1 MWSWAGFRL
10 YGKVDSVL
18 RGLLNLNKP
27 VGMTSRAVVDRVAR
41 FVPKRKAGHAGTL
54 DPLASGVLVV
64 CAGVAT
70 RLVESVQRL
79 PKTYRTVIRL
89 GARSDTLDAD
99 GQIEEVLDAPIPEE
113 AAIRRAI
120 AGQVGEIRQL
130 PPEFSALKVNGQ
142 RAYDLARAGQ
152 AVQLEPRLVRID
164 RVELLSYEWP
174 RLALEVDCGSGTY
187 IRSIARDVGEALGCG
202 GLIEVLTRTR
212 IGPFTL
218 ADAIDPEDVTRE
230 SISSLIRPMK
240 DALPDM
246 LELTLSEDQVAN
258 ILLGRSLSLADFAIP
273 ELGRSDGEAAL
284 LRPDGELLAIARIQ
298 LEKGL
303 VAPFKVFP

>member
-10 YGKVDSVL
+10 RGKVDSVL

-64 CAGVAT
+64 CVGVAT
-70 RLVESVQRL
+70 RLVESVQHL

-113 AAIRRAI
+113 AAIRQAI

-152 AVQLEPRLVRID
+152 AVRLEPRLVRID
-164 RVELLSYEWP
+164 RVELLSYASRWKW
-174 RLALEVDCGSGTY
+174 
-187 IRSIARDVGEALGCG
+187 IAAR
-202 GLIEVLTRTR
+202 GLTSVPSPATWAMRW
-212 IGPFTL
+212 
-218 ADAIDPEDVTRE
+218 
-230 SISSLIRPMK
+230 
-240 DALPDM
+240 
-246 LELTLSEDQVAN
+246 
-258 ILLGRSLSLADFAIP
+258 
-273 ELGRSDGEAAL
+273 AAG
-284 LRPDGELLAIARIQ
+284 D
-298 LEKGL
+298 
-303 VAPFKVFP
+303 